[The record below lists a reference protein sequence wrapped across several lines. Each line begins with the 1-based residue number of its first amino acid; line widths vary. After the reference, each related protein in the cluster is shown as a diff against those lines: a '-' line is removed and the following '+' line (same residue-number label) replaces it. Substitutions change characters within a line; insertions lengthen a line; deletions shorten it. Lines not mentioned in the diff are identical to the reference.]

1 TSIHSATDDLG
12 TLTGGSYSFAQAID
26 SSGRIAGYSGSTSGD
41 RAFRYSGGVMSNL
54 GTFSG
59 DWSYGYG
66 INNLGRVVG
75 GAGTHQQNTHAFLYD
90 GTQKYDLGTLSNNA
104 DSWGQ
109 AINNS
114 GRVVGYGGTSS
125 SGDHAFVWVPTVT
138 NGTSG
143 KMTDIGTLGG
153 SSSYAW
159 SINDNNAIVGSSNTA
174 GDVGFHAFRYLAGSK
189 TDLGTFGGTYSE
201 AFDINL
207 AGDIVGTA
215 SDSGGVNRAFLYSA
229 GVMYDLNSLIPS
241 GSGWTLV
248 RARALNDSDQI
259 IGFGTSPSG
268 EGHAFLLTPILTN
281 PIWSVDAGGL
291 WSQSGNWSN
300 GIPDAITNTAIFA
313 SAITAPCTVT

>member
-1 TSIHSATDDLG
+1 MGRLSSWRVRAGARCACCAYCAGAAVVAAAAQSVLAQPEFSILDLGTLGGNRSEAFDINNSGQVVGYSKTAAGFDHAFRSAANTPINSATDDLG

-75 GAGTHQQNTHAFLYD
+75 GAGTHQQNTHAFPYD

-125 SGDHAFVWVPTVT
+125 S
-138 NGTSG
+138 
-143 KMTDIGTLGG
+143 
-153 SSSYAW
+153 
-159 SINDNNAIVGSSNTA
+159 
-174 GDVGFHAFRYLAGSK
+174 R
-189 TDLGTFGGTYSE
+189 
-201 AFDINL
+201 
-207 AGDIVGTA
+207 
-215 SDSGGVNRAFLYSA
+215 
-229 GVMYDLNSLIPS
+229 
-241 GSGWTLV
+241 
-248 RARALNDSDQI
+248 
-259 IGFGTSPSG
+259 
-268 EGHAFLLTPILTN
+268 
-281 PIWSVDAGGL
+281 
-291 WSQSGNWSN
+291 
-300 GIPDAITNTAIFA
+300 
-313 SAITAPCTVT
+313 